1 MRERR
6 GNAVA
11 VDADAGVMEWRK
23 SGADCEVRVDDQGRL
38 QATGSMIYGGDS
50 RVVRQQAQVRSMGR
64 AHGRRE
70 SQTKM
75 REGGG

>member
-11 VDADAGVMEWRK
+11 VDADAGMMEWRK

-38 QATGSMIYGGDS
+38 QATGSMISS
-50 RVVRQQAQVRSMGR
+50 RSA
-64 AHGRRE
+64 
-70 SQTKM
+70 KM
-75 REGGG
+75 RTV